1 MGQGV
6 DNVLE
11 NGNIG
16 LGLKRQVWGL
26 SLSFFSLFSRKSVF
40 AGSRTDGPL
49 GEEAKLMIIKEVFG
63 SMKFKLMHITF
74 RRKHFFCNCVC
85 SMQVFTSSIK

>member
-26 SLSFFSLFSRKSVF
+26 SLSFFSSRKSEF
-40 AGSRTDGPL
+40 AGSRTDSPL